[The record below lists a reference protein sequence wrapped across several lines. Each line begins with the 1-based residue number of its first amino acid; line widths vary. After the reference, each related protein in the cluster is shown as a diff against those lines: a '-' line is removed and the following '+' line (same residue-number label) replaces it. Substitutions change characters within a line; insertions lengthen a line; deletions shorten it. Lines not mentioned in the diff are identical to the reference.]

1 MQIAAERG
9 GAPGEAGVEIADVWG
24 EVYASAIKGHGAVLD
39 GAQPTFE
46 IEDED
51 SSGAFE
57 ERFVRPDDGLLMVE
71 PCGDMLFIK
80 GGKGSWDSGRVREL
94 AVNRI
99 RQPFHLSRYTEMF
112 GVERHQKLANE
123 LETDKEYLGVEFYKV
138 VEDTLREDF
147 GLFFKFIVFEPQSE
161 SEPLLVAPHPLF
173 KDSAAASDDGFKPF
187 YLLLTNVGKPEAH
200 YEVLHV
206 QGDGTELTEFMVV
219 VDLQLSATLV
229 VKAYKQPILDNGNCA
244 STSVATLLNKA
255 LVPFPPVDA
264 VRALRETRCV
274 LYKRSQDFTREPD
287 EGQGD
292 PIGPPVGETGGG
304 TGAQHHVKP
313 IGPPPVV

>member
-1 MQIAAERG
+1 
-9 GAPGEAGVEIADVWG
+9 VG

-71 PCGDMLFIK
+71 PCGDMLFIT

-138 VEDTLREDF
+138 VEDTLRED
-147 GLFFKFIVFEPQSE
+147 S
-161 SEPLLVAPHPLF
+161 
-173 KDSAAASDDGFKPF
+173 
-187 YLLLTNVGKPEAH
+187 
-200 YEVLHV
+200 
-206 QGDGTELTEFMVV
+206 
-219 VDLQLSATLV
+219 QLRLWSRLISGPSWTMATARRHRLR
-229 VKAYKQPILDNGNCA
+229 PS
-244 STSVATLLNKA
+244 ST
-255 LVPFPPVDA
+255 
-264 VRALRETRCV
+264 RR
-274 LYKRSQDFTREPD
+274 
-287 EGQGD
+287 
-292 PIGPPVGETGGG
+292 
-304 TGAQHHVKP
+304 
-313 IGPPPVV
+313 